1 MARRRD
7 PSFFKILL
15 GDHFSNKLIIPGAF
29 LKHFDGNVPEQFRLR
44 TPAKTWLV
52 DVEKVDHKYYFQK
65 GWNEFVRENGLKVKE
80 ILVFHYTGNSDFSV
94 DIYGKNTCKKVFVKE
109 SHDFPRSKDVGIPTD
124 IDYPMEEADEDDD
137 PSVEILDDVAPYATS
152 RGEKSQISS
161 PLPHIDYD
169 LDNQDNKY
177 HENEHES
184 YKNEEDD
191 NEEDVDN
198 EDEDEHESEEEDED
212 ESLSEEENETAED
225 VDFGDEDQNESE
237 EENESEDEDHNDDDD
252 DDDDNDDSIET
263 LREKPPCSKTR
274 GKSPLELQLRKSK
287 RTCSNT
293 KAQSNI
299 KDAGGSFRTESFRK
313 PEIPKKMNLAM
324 EVGKHNALQRAL
336 DFKSKSVN
344 PCLVLP
350 MRASYARGSY
360 LNFPFDFAKRYLR
373 KQPSNVTFLAD
384 GVSWPVKFHYSQNQ
398 TRAMA
403 GWSAFARVNKLKES
417 DVCVFVLTD
426 DIKFVFSV
434 AIFRITGAAN
444 CTIPSPGRRQTATAQ
459 LKSKNNKRKPD
470 RRSNRI

>member
-274 GKSPLELQLRKSK
+274 G
-287 RTCSNT
+287 
-293 KAQSNI
+293 
-299 KDAGGSFRTESFRK
+299 GSFRTESFRK

>member
-15 GDHFSNKLIIPGAF
+15 GDHFSHKLIIPGTF
-29 LKHFDGNVPEQFRLR
+29 LKHFDGNVPEQFRLQ

-65 GWNEFVRENGLKVKE
+65 GWNEFVCENGLKVKE

-94 DIYGKNTCKKVFVKE
+94 DIYGKNTIKKVFVKE
-109 SHDFPRSKDVGIPTD
+109 SHAFPRSKDVGIPTD

-137 PSVEILDDVAPYATS
+137 PSVEILDDVAPYPTS
-152 RGEKSQISS
+152 RGEKYQISS

-169 LDNQDNKY
+169 LDIQDND
-177 HENEHES
+177 ENKHGS
-184 YKNEEDD
+184 YKNEEDE

-198 EDEDEHESEEEDED
+198 EDEDEHESEEEDGD

-237 EENESEDEDHNDDDD
+237 EENESEDEDHNDDGDGDD
-252 DDDDNDDSIET
+252 DGSIEI
-263 LREKPPCSKTR
+263 LSEKPPCSKTR
-274 GKSPLELQLRKSK
+274 G
-287 RTCSNT
+287 
-293 KAQSNI
+293 
-299 KDAGGSFRTESFRK
+299 GSSRTESFRK

-324 EVGKHNALQRAL
+324 AVGKHNALQRAL
-336 DFKSKSVN
+336 DFKSNSVN

-384 GVSWPVKFHYSQNQ
+384 GVSWPVKFHYPQNQ

-444 CTIPSPGRRQTATAQ
+444 CTLPSPGRRQTATAQ

>member
-15 GDHFSNKLIIPGAF
+15 GDHFSHKLIIPGTF
-29 LKHFDGNVPEQFRLR
+29 LKHFDGNVPEQFRLQ

-65 GWNEFVRENGLKVKE
+65 GWNEFVCENGLKVKE

-94 DIYGKNTCKKVFVKE
+94 DIYGKNTIKKVFVKE
-109 SHDFPRSKDVGIPTD
+109 SHAFPRSKDVGIPTD

-137 PSVEILDDVAPYATS
+137 PSVEILDDVAPYPTS
-152 RGEKSQISS
+152 RGEKYQISS

-169 LDNQDNKY
+169 LDIQDND
-177 HENEHES
+177 ENKHGS
-184 YKNEEDD
+184 YKNEEDE

-198 EDEDEHESEEEDED
+198 EDEDEHESEEEDGD

-237 EENESEDEDHNDDDD
+237 EENESEDEDHNDDGDGDD
-252 DDDDNDDSIET
+252 DGSIEI
-263 LREKPPCSKTR
+263 LSEKPPCSKTR
-274 GKSPLELQLRKSK
+274 
-287 RTCSNT
+287 
-293 KAQSNI
+293 
-299 KDAGGSFRTESFRK
+299 DAGGSSRTESFRK

-324 EVGKHNALQRAL
+324 AVGKHNALQRAL
-336 DFKSKSVN
+336 DFKSNSVN

-384 GVSWPVKFHYSQNQ
+384 GVSWPVKFHYPQNQ

-444 CTIPSPGRRQTATAQ
+444 CTLPSPGRRQTATAQ